1 MMNYSGKGIGGAWL
15 EGGQWFLVWRRGDSL
30 KSLGEIG
37 RGLLPLDYLFID
49 MIYCNALELDRSV
62 EKSVNRVWRKED
74 NFVRRE
80 EQYNE

>member
-1 MMNYSGKGIGGAWL
+1 M
-15 EGGQWFLVWRRGDSL
+15 

-62 EKSVNRVWRKED
+62 EKSVNGVWRKED